1 MEINRI
7 NSMSNL
13 IASYE
18 KIMKTFQRTKTK
30 NDFFHFVE
38 IPVGVNFFIPCR
50 ETGLAYTKNLSF
62 FGKCALTLTNSIPL
76 PDFPTRDTGNQYPI
90 SENPTGKKWGFLH
103 KNSLGLPRNR
113 FYLLKHIIWRE
124 VNRNFCIHR
133 EIRRRIKNFS
143 VDPGERFSGFISLF
157 YRISFRKS
165 VINRF
170 EQYER
175 SKIRQFRVC

>member
-1 MEINRI
+1 MR
-7 NSMSNL
+7 
-13 IASYE
+13 ASYE
-18 KIMKTFQRTKTK
+18 KILKPLQIEETK
-30 NDFFHFVE
+30 NDFPAATE
-38 IPVGVNFFIPCR
+38 QNFIFR
-50 ETGLAYTKNLSF
+50 TEAGLACAKISSF
-62 FGKCALTLTNSIPL
+62 FGRRALILTHTIP
-76 PDFPTRDTGNQYPI
+76 PSDFSARDKEKQYPF
-90 SENPTGKKWGFLH
+90 SENPTGKKRVFLH

-113 FYLLKHIIWRE
+113 FYLLKHIIGRE

>member
-1 MEINRI
+1 MWYREPIHLFLEYAFLVRW
-7 NSMSNL
+7 
-13 IASYE
+13 
-18 KIMKTFQRTKTK
+18 TKTK

-103 KNSLGLPRNR
+103 KNSLGLPEKR
-113 FYLLKHIIWRE
+113 FYLLKHIIRRE
-124 VNRNFCIHR
+124 ANHNLYIRR
-133 EIRRRIKNFS
+133 EIRRRIKKIFTDHRKLFS
-143 VDPGERFSGFISLF
+143 DSTACFFIRYRSGNQQVNIKRVFITYF
-157 YRISFRKS
+157 
-165 VINRF
+165 
-170 EQYER
+170 
-175 SKIRQFRVC
+175 